1 MGETWESFIGEQI
14 LICEAL
20 IAEIEKRRP
29 ELLREDYSPTAAD
42 AEDIQ
47 RLRVLRASREGL
59 LHLVSQ
65 KMMSSRQQ
73 IG

>member
-1 MGETWESFIGEQI
+1 MDETWENFIGEQI

-20 IAEIEKRRP
+20 TAEIEKRRP

-42 AEDIQ
+42 ADDIQ

-59 LHLVSQ
+59 LHLANR
-65 KMMSSRQQ
+65 KMKCSRQPT
-73 IG
+73 G